1 MGKGWIRPSCSPY
14 GAPIIFIRKK
24 TGELR
29 MTVDYRALN
38 RQTKRDVYPLPRI
51 DDLLDKLA
59 KAKYLSAIDLA
70 SGYHQIAMAPED
82 IEKTAFVTRYG
93 LYEYTVLPLGL
104 CNAPSTFQRLMNEV
118 MKGYI
123 DDFVGVYLDDIL
135 VYTDGDAKD
144 HERDLRKVFDHLR
157 KHKLHA
163 KLKKCDFGKDRVKY
177 LGHVVGSGELS
188 VDEDKVVAVADW
200 EAPTDIKGVQ

>member
-1 MGKGWIRPSCSPY
+1 M
-14 GAPIIFIRKK
+14 
-24 TGELR
+24 
-29 MTVDYRALN
+29 DYRALN
-38 RQTKRDVYPLPRI
+38 RQTKKDVYPLPRI

-104 CNAPSTFQRLMNEV
+104 CNAPSTFQCLINKA

-135 VYTDGDAKD
+135 VYTDGDAKIMKGIP
-144 HERDLRKVFDHLR
+144 RRCLITSGSTSCMLSLRNVTLAR
-157 KHKLHA
+157 T
-163 KLKKCDFGKDRVKY
+163 G
-177 LGHVVGSGELS
+177 
-188 VDEDKVVAVADW
+188 
-200 EAPTDIKGVQ
+200 

>member
-1 MGKGWIRPSCSPY
+1 MGKGWIHPSCSTY

-29 MTVDYRALN
+29 MTVDYRVLN
-38 RQTKRDVYPLPRI
+38 CQTKKDVYPLPRI

-59 KAKYLSAIDLA
+59 KAKYLSAIDWA

-93 LYEYTVLPLGL
+93 LYKYTVLPLGL

-123 DDFVGVYLDDIL
+123 DGFASVYLDDIL

-144 HERDLRKVFDHLR
+144 HENDLCKVFDRDVSHR
-157 KHKLHA
+157 HK
-163 KLKKCDFGKDRVKY
+163 G
-177 LGHVVGSGELS
+177 LS
-188 VDEDKVVAVADW
+188 PHTANLNS
-200 EAPTDIKGVQ
+200 T

>member
-1 MGKGWIRPSCSPY
+1 MGKGWIHLSCLPY

-38 RQTKRDVYPLPRI
+38 HQTKKDVHPLPRI

-59 KAKYLSAIDLA
+59 KAKHLSAIDLA
-70 SGYHQIAMAPED
+70 SGYHQIAMSPEY
-82 IEKTAFVTRYG
+82 IENTAFVTRYG

-104 CNAPSTFQRLMNEV
+104 CNTPSTFQCLMNNV
-118 MKGYI
+118 MKGCI
-123 DDFVGVYLDDIL
+123 DDFVGMYLDDSL

-144 HERDLRKVFDHLR
+144 HERDLRKMFDHFG
-157 KHKLHA
+157 KHKLYA
-163 KLKKCDFGKDRVKY
+163 KLK
-177 LGHVVGSGELS
+177 
-188 VDEDKVVAVADW
+188 
-200 EAPTDIKGVQ
+200 

>member
-1 MGKGWIRPSCSPY
+1 MCI
-14 GAPIIFIRKK
+14 
-24 TGELR
+24 L
-29 MTVDYRALN
+29 
-38 RQTKRDVYPLPRI
+38 LPRI

-93 LYEYTVLPLGL
+93 LYEYTMLLLGL
-104 CNAPSTFQRLMNEV
+104 CNAPSTFQCLMNEV

-144 HERDLRKVFDHLR
+144 HERDLRKVFDHLQ

-177 LGHVVGSGELS
+177 LGHVVGSGELR

-200 EAPTDIKGVQ
+200 EAPSDIKGVQ

>member
-1 MGKGWIRPSCSPY
+1 MGNGWIHHSCSPY
-14 GAPIIFIRKK
+14 GAQIIFIRKK

-38 RQTKRDVYPLPRI
+38 HQTKKDVYPLPRI

-70 SGYHQIAMAPED
+70 SDYHQIAMAPED

-104 CNAPSTFQRLMNEV
+104 
-118 MKGYI
+118 
-123 DDFVGVYLDDIL
+123 
-135 VYTDGDAKD
+135 
-144 HERDLRKVFDHLR
+144 
-157 KHKLHA
+157 
-163 KLKKCDFGKDRVKY
+163 
-177 LGHVVGSGELS
+177 
-188 VDEDKVVAVADW
+188 
-200 EAPTDIKGVQ
+200 

>member
-1 MGKGWIRPSCSPY
+1 
-14 GAPIIFIRKK
+14 
-24 TGELR
+24 

-38 RQTKRDVYPLPRI
+38 RQTKKDVYPLPRI

-59 KAKYLSAIDLA
+59 KAKFLSAIDLA

-118 MKGYI
+118 MAGYI

-135 VYTDGDAKD
+135 VYTDGDA
-144 HERDLRKVFDHLR
+144 
-157 KHKLHA
+157 
-163 KLKKCDFGKDRVKY
+163 
-177 LGHVVGSGELS
+177 
-188 VDEDKVVAVADW
+188 
-200 EAPTDIKGVQ
+200 